1 MSTGQHKP
9 PHVVLHHSSTASSSL
24 GKLSSQKPVLR
35 AHFTACCSDKA
46 NLLTETLEKQF
57 ELVKLRTSN
66 NGTYNQG
73 SHAKQYGTLS
83 IDEEPVADYLGALN
97 TGGGVGVGKVLRP
110 SLPICTGRNPSEL
123 AALAGRRSCCLQ
135 GQAAGMRPVGTPVA
149 APGLWNFSTCN
160 HVDCAIQR

>member
-1 MSTGQHKP
+1 MLKAQS
-9 PHVVLHHSSTASSSL
+9 
-24 GKLSSQKPVLR
+24 
-35 AHFTACCSDKA
+35 TACCSDKA

-97 TGGGVGVGKVLRP
+97 TGGGVGKVLCLSSLRRAQ
-110 SLPICTGRNPSEL
+110 LPIEVGSICWQE
-123 AALAGRRSCCLQ
+123 RSCS
-135 GQAAGMRPVGTPVA
+135 P
-149 APGLWNFSTCN
+149 
-160 HVDCAIQR
+160 

>member
-1 MSTGQHKP
+1 MLALGAHST
-9 PHVVLHHSSTASSSL
+9 V
-24 GKLSSQKPVLR
+24 
-35 AHFTACCSDKA
+35 CCSDKA

-97 TGGGVGVGKVLRP
+97 TGGGVGKVPRP
-110 SLPICTGRNPSEL
+110 SPSYLRRAEPPIGVGSSCWQEEL
-123 AALAGRRSCCLQ
+123 LSSRAGCAHAACC
-135 GQAAGMRPVGTPVA
+135 TPVI
-149 APGLWNFSTCN
+149 APGIWNFRVSS
-160 HVDCAIQR
+160 HVDSAP